1 MSKIYNFIIS
11 SIIIII
17 IYLIFYFVSIKENF
31 TSDDIKNYRQ
41 TLNINCIKN
50 SKLYKKLKK
59 ENDEKCSINNSKGS
73 TEKDSI
79 NNRRA
84 CYDNIAKEIVTKM
97 DSESYCNMN
106 DNKIDFD
113 SNIKGYSKYDNY
125 EFI

>member
-17 IYLIFYFVSIKENF
+17 IYLIVYFVLIKENF
-31 TSDDIKNYRQ
+31 TSDDIKNYKQ

-59 ENDEKCSINNSKGS
+59 NNDEKCTINNSKGP

-79 NNRRA
+79 NNRRT
-84 CYDNIAKEIVTKM
+84 CYDDIAKEIVTKM
-97 DSESYCNMN
+97 DSESYCNMD
-106 DNKIDFD
+106 DNKVEF
-113 SNIKGYSKYDNY
+113 NMEGYSKYDNY
-125 EFI
+125 HFV

>member
-17 IYLIFYFVSIKENF
+17 IYLIIYHILNKENF

-59 ENDEKCSINNSKGS
+59 ENDKKCTINNSKGS

-79 NNRRA
+79 NNRRI
-84 CYDNIAKEIVTKM
+84 CYDDIAKEIVTKM
-97 DSESYCNMN
+97 DSESYCNMD
-106 DNKIDFD
+106 DNKVEF
-113 SNIKGYSKYDNY
+113 NMEGYSKYDNY
-125 EFI
+125 QFV

>member
-73 TEKDSI
+73 TKKDSI

>member
-17 IYLIFYFVSIKENF
+17 IYLIINFVLIKENF

-50 SKLYKKLKK
+50 TKLYKKLKK
-59 ENDEKCSINNSKGS
+59 NNDDKCTINNSKGY

-84 CYDNIAKEIVTKM
+84 CYDDIAKEIVTKM
-97 DSESYCNMN
+97 DSESYCNMD
-106 DNKIDFD
+106 DNKIEF
-113 SNIKGYSKYDNY
+113 NMEGYSKFDNY
-125 EFI
+125 QFV